1 MFMMCG
7 CIINKN
13 IYVIRRIWWRVVCV
27 VWGPTYEN
35 NGSDI
40 RIENAIFFFVN
51 ILRKEELFSDLDK
64 EDSAEISVRTRNLW
78 FM

>member
-40 RIENAIFFFVN
+40 RIENAIFCFVN